1 MKHVGKSG
9 RAIAAA
15 AFTLAVAGAAIAPA
29 FAESDNTH
37 ICRGVNAC
45 KGQSDCHSY
54 KNSCK
59 GQNACKGQG
68 FKLLSMIDCQR
79 AGGTVVDVN

>member
-1 MKHVGKSG
+1 MKHIGKSG
-9 RAIAAA
+9 RALAAA
-15 AFTLAVAGAAIAPA
+15 ALTLAVAGTAITPA
-29 FAESDNTH
+29 VAESGDKS

-68 FKLLSMIDCQR
+68 YLLLSSAECR
-79 AGGTVVDVN
+79 ARGGMLLDGN